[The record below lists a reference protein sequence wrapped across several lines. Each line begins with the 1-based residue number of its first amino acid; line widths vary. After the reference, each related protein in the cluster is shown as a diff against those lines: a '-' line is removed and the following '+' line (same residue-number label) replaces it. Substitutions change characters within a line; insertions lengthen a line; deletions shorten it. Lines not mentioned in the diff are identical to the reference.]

1 MSNYGSRNKSGG
13 KSNFTRREF
22 MSISA
27 KGAAA
32 ASIPLFFGNNINMAF
47 GKEMPGSSE
56 LGNYYNH
63 FGVDEKMIQD
73 IFSTALSYGGDY
85 CDIFFQHTINNT
97 IGLEDKQ
104 VNRAY
109 SNIDFGVGIRVLKG
123 DQTGYSFTEDIS
135 TKAMKLA
142 AKTAANIASGSKR
155 VDPIDLK
162 LIKPKDYYPIKTKW
176 EDVKIDRKIP
186 YLQRINDKVFTLDKR
201 VVKSSIWFVDQSSYI
216 LEASSDGLISYDY
229 QPMTLAYVSCTAE
242 ENGKKESNSFSLAIR
257 DGIDFF
263 TPARIDQLAEE
274 AVKRT
279 VSLFDAVKPKGGEM
293 EVVLAAGSSGILL
306 HEAIG
311 HGMEADFN
319 RKKVSIFS
327 DKINKPVAEKIVSI
341 VDDGT
346 NPGIRGSINIDDE
359 NIESQR
365 TFLVR
370 NGILESYLHDRISA
384 KHYKV
389 KPTGNGRRQSFRFAP
404 LPRMRNTFMLPG
416 PHKKDEIIKSVKN
429 GLYAETFTNG
439 EVYIGAGDFTFYV
452 KSGFLIENGK
462 LTKPVKD
469 INIIGNGPE
478 VLKKIN
484 MVADDFKM
492 AEGGWTCGKSGQGVP
507 VSMGLPTIKVSSI
520 TVGGVR

>member
-1 MSNYGSRNKSGG
+1 MSNYDPLKGG
-13 KSNFTRREF
+13 KKKSNFTRREF
-22 MSISA
+22 MSLSA

-47 GKEMPGSSE
+47 AKGTTGPSE
-56 LGNYYNH
+56 LGEYYTH
-63 FGVDEKMIQD
+63 FGVDEKLIQD

-85 CDIFFQHTINNT
+85 CDIYFQHTINNY

-123 DQTGYSFTEDIS
+123 DQTGYSFTEDLS
-135 TKAMKLA
+135 PDAMKLA
-142 AKTAANIASGSKR
+142 AKTAANIASGSKN

-162 LIKPKDYYPIKTKW
+162 LIRPKDYYPVKTKW
-176 EDVKIDRKIP
+176 EDVRIDRKIP
-186 YLQRINDKVFTLDKR
+186 YLQRINDKVFALDKR
-201 VVKSSIWFVDQSSYI
+201 VVKSSIWFIDQSSYI

-229 QPMTLAYVSCTAE
+229 QPMTLSYVSCTAE
-242 ENGKKESNSFSLAIR
+242 ENGKKENNSFSLAIR
-257 DGIDFF
+257 DGIEFF

-274 AVKRT
+274 TVKRT

-346 NPGIRGSINIDDE
+346 NPSIRGSINIDDE

-370 NGILESYLHDRISA
+370 DGILESYLHDRISA

-416 PHKKDEIIKSVKN
+416 PHKKEEIIKSVKN

-469 INIIGNGPE
+469 INIIGNGPD
-478 VLKKIN
+478 VLKKIT
-484 MVADDFKM
+484 MVGDDFKM
-492 AEGGWTCGKSGQGVP
+492 AEGGWTCGKNGQGVP

>member
-1 MSNYGSRNKSGG
+1 
-13 KSNFTRREF
+13 
-22 MSISA
+22 MSISVT
-27 KGAAA
+27 GAAA
-32 ASIPLFFGNNINMAF
+32 ASIPLLFGNNISMAL
-47 GKEMPGSSE
+47 GEDTATPSE
-56 LGNYYNH
+56 LGEYYLH
-63 FGVDEKMIQD
+63 FGVDGKLIQE

-85 CDIFFQHTINNT
+85 CDIYFQHTINNY

-104 VNRAY
+104 VNRAS

-123 DQTGYSFTEDIS
+123 DQTGYSFTEDLS
-135 TKAMKLA
+135 PGAMKLA
-142 AKTAANIASGSKR
+142 AKTAANIAGGSKKI
-155 VDPIDLK
+155 DPIDLK
-162 LIKPKDYYPIKTKW
+162 LIKPKNYYPVKTKW
-176 EDVKIDRKIP
+176 EDVRIDRKIP
-186 YLQRINDKVFTLDKR
+186 YLQKINDKIFNLDKR
-201 VVKSSIWFVDQSSYI
+201 VIKSSIAFIDQSSYI

-242 ENGKKESNSFSLAIR
+242 EKGEKENNSFSLAIR
-257 DGIDFF
+257 DGIEFF
-263 TPARIDQLAEE
+263 TPSRIDQLAEE
-274 AVKRT
+274 TVKRT
-279 VSLFDAVKPKGGEM
+279 VSLFTAVKPKGGEM

-319 RKKVSIFS
+319 RKEVSIFS

-370 NGILESYLHDRISA
+370 DGILESYLHDRISA
-384 KHYKV
+384 RHYKV

-416 PHKKDEIIKSVKN
+416 PHKKEEIIKSVRN

-452 KSGFLIENGK
+452 KSGFLIEDGK

-478 VLKKIN
+478 VLKNIT

-492 AEGGWTCGKSGQGVP
+492 AEGGWTCGKNGQGVP